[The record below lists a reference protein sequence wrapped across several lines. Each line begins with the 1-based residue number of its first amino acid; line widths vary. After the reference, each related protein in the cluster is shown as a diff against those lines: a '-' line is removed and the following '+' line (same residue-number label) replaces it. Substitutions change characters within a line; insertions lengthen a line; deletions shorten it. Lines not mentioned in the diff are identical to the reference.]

1 MVASGS
7 RPAPT
12 SASRSAV
19 DNALDIVHQ
28 IQAGNETD
36 KIHIGPRAL
45 LGVSVRAVGE
55 NPLGTNQTS
64 PADSGALVVTVQN
77 GSAADAA
84 GIQEGDVIT
93 SVGGKKIADDDG
105 LHLALTV
112 FHPGEK
118 VTVGWI
124 DASGGSH
131 SESVTLKEGPPA

>member
-1 MVASGS
+1 M
-7 RPAPT
+7 
-12 SASRSAV
+12 
-19 DNALDIVHQ
+19 
-28 IQAGNETD
+28 
-36 KIHIGPRAL
+36 
-45 LGVSVRAVGE
+45 
-55 NPLGTNQTS
+55 
-64 PADSGALVVTVQN
+64 
-77 GSAADAA
+77 
-84 GIQEGDVIT
+84 IT